1 MKNLGKIGSKFEQ
14 CWSQIVP
21 LAHSRGDIMM
31 ISKHYKGTTAF
42 FCMFYY
48 EKQASG
54 GDWDLGILT
63 LL

>member
-1 MKNLGKIGSKFEQ
+1 MKNLGKIGFKFE
-14 CWSQIVP
+14 
-21 LAHSRGDIMM
+21 HSRGDIMM
-31 ISKHYKGTTAF
+31 ISKHSKGTTTL

>member
-1 MKNLGKIGSKFEQ
+1 MKNVGKIRSKFEH

-21 LAHSRGDIMM
+21 LVHSRGDIMM
-31 ISKHYKGTTAF
+31 ISKHYKGTAF